1 MENVPP
7 GNMGRRS
14 LTDPETLERSR
25 EWKWDSRAL
34 SKGLRPQQVCRSHSG
49 PHPCSTLHHGQRGK
63 VTKVPLPLPLAGAAQ
78 GLAAEAPCC
87 GCVPLKVR
95 IHGRSLGTESK
106 QCGLERLPF
115 KASADASSRPA
126 VPLQPPRLWRK

>member
-63 VTKVPLPLPLAGAAQ
+63 VTKVPVPLPLPLAGAAR
-78 GLAAEAPCC
+78 GWL
-87 GCVPLKVR
+87 L
-95 IHGRSLGTESK
+95 
-106 QCGLERLPF
+106 RLHVVGVSP
-115 KASADASSRPA
+115 SR
-126 VPLQPPRLWRK
+126 